1 MSDMRDVNLAAV
13 DLNLLLVVSTVLEER
28 SATRAAAHL
37 HVGQSAVSNALRR
50 ARDLFGDPLV
60 VREPHGLSPTPFGAA
75 LAPRLSRW
83 LDEAARLVA
92 GSPPFDPLTSTRT
105 FAIACADALT
115 VTLIP
120 PLLRVLAR
128 RAPRAGLR
136 VVTLDRL
143 IAEDGLARG
152 EVDLLVGM
160 PPEIPPGHDAEL
172 VHRDPARCLVPKG
185 SPRLTLERFASLPH
199 VELALFGENEDTV
212 DRALARRGRHRRV
225 AVSLPHFTA
234 IPLAVVET
242 GGVATLMER
251 VARALSR
258 GLPLEVVAPPI
269 PLPALA
275 VHQLWRRTSGPDEGV
290 AFLRA
295 AVREASRASIPARR
309 RARAD

>member
-1 MSDMRDVNLAAV
+1 M
-13 DLNLLLVVSTVLEER
+13 
-28 SATRAAAHL
+28 
-37 HVGQSAVSNALRR
+37 
-50 ARDLFGDPLV
+50 
-60 VREPHGLSPTPFGAA
+60 
-75 LAPRLSRW
+75 
-83 LDEAARLVA
+83 
-92 GSPPFDPLTSTRT
+92 
-105 FAIACADALT
+105 
-115 VTLIP
+115 
-120 PLLRVLAR
+120 
-128 RAPRAGLR
+128 
-136 VVTLDRL
+136 
-143 IAEDGLARG
+143 
-152 EVDLLVGM
+152 
-160 PPEIPPGHDAEL
+160 
-172 VHRDPARCLVPKG
+172 
-185 SPRLTLERFASLPH
+185 
-199 VELALFGENEDTV
+199 
-212 DRALARRGRHRRV
+212 